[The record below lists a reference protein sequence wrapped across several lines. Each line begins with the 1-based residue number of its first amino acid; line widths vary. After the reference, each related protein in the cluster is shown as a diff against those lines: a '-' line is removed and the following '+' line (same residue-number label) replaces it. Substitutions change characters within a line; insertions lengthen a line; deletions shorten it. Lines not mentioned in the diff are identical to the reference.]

1 VAGKQFI
8 VGRSL
13 NRLIKLA
20 FDKHGIS
27 MRDPAPILFASP
39 AIPQVTAASARGLAL
54 QATNGVS
61 TTPGIGY

>member
-27 MRDPAPILFASP
+27 MRDPAPMLLAGPTTSH
-39 AIPQVTAASARGLAL
+39 ATAASDGHTETEPLLTKRRIA
-54 QATNGVS
+54 
-61 TTPGIGY
+61 